1 METVKYNLS
10 FVHKR
15 YRKEMEEITSQ
26 SCEVFQS
33 LKCPSYDNAYIVP
46 SQPDKGQIGGV
57 FTENKIFVRSSALHE
72 GSSESVVVVNDD
84 NLFES
89 EDIVIYLGT
98 FHSIWGHALTDS
110 LKKVWFL
117 ETETGR
123 ELLRNGAKLVYIYL
137 EYSDSYTRY
146 MLHMAGIDL
155 ENLYEI
161 KKTTRFKRIYVPDN
175 SIIYNPLNEARCF
188 TKEYAIVIEKMIK
201 AFELQH
207 TFIGSNGFDKV
218 YFSRRKIFQN
228 GREWGENNI
237 ERVFYNLGYK
247 TIYPETLSIDEQIN
261 ILRNCSHF
269 ATTEGSI
276 SHSAIFC
283 KPGTNVILVRKCNRI
298 NFHQLLINEV
308 AKLNITYI
316 DANKSY
322 VLNEAMPLKGP
333 FYMCITKEM
342 KNFYGRCIFAFPYWM
357 HWSYGWYYLN
367 KFNWIRK
374 YIGNRIITHKIE
386 NIFWSLR

>member
-72 GSSESVVVVNDD
+72 GSSESVVGVNDD

-207 TFIGSNGFDKV
+207 TFIRSNGFDKV
-218 YFSRRKIFQN
+218 YFSRK
-228 GREWGENNI
+228 NN
-237 ERVFYNLGYK
+237 RF
-247 TIYPETLSIDEQIN
+247 
-261 ILRNCSHF
+261 F
-269 ATTEGSI
+269 
-276 SHSAIFC
+276 
-283 KPGTNVILVRKCNRI
+283 VI
-298 NFHQLLINEV
+298 
-308 AKLNITYI
+308 
-316 DANKSY
+316 
-322 VLNEAMPLKGP
+322 
-333 FYMCITKEM
+333 
-342 KNFYGRCIFAFPYWM
+342 
-357 HWSYGWYYLN
+357 GW
-367 KFNWIRK
+367 
-374 YIGNRIITHKIE
+374 
-386 NIFWSLR
+386 